1 MTSKPEGV
9 IRDRLAVKLHQLLD
23 KKTFTVARE
32 WGKKRGRPID
42 LAILKGNRPEVL
54 IQLKARSAIALQGPK
69 KLLERAEDDL
79 KKCTKHKGKKCFYL
93 LVAPLIETPWDPKQP
108 HIEEV
113 VKYANKWKPA
123 LQRTDGASNIERKA
137 NTKIQKAFIK
147 DGWRV
152 DGSNNG
158 KRILGGEVLSAKV
171 SVLYWLCERR

>member
-93 LVAPLIETPWDPKQP
+93 QVAPMIETPWDSTK
-108 HIEEV
+108 EEV
-113 VKYANKWKPA
+113 VKYAKQWKPA
-123 LQRTDGASNIERKA
+123 LQRTDGASKIEQEVNA
-137 NTKIQKAFIK
+137 KIQKAFIK
-147 DGWRV
+147 NGWRV